1 MVGLKYL
8 TIPFDLNTGITI
20 TQPGDQDLKNW
31 NKTLLEL
38 SLSFWFNLKIKNDI
52 TRLQQD
58 K

>member
-38 SLSFWFNLKIKNDI
+38 SLSVLVQFKN
-52 TRLQQD
+52 Q
-58 K
+58 KWHN